1 MVGPN
6 VLPIDIKSL
15 LGGWVDCPISRGISE
30 EQKFHIL
37 KGSYANDGQPLLSTV
52 CVLCDTYHWIF
63 TTLISGQLPC
73 LFWRSRIQNWTLWP
87 RATIIE
93 SGFEPRQSALK
104 LYILYDMY
112 LEAPIILEKK
122 ISNLFF
128 RKSLWGK
135 LIDSV
140 IWHIFCRERRLEL
153 SVELVLHHENTA

>member
-6 VLPIDIKSL
+6 VLPVDVKSL
-15 LGGWVDCPISRGISE
+15 LGGWVDCPISCGISE

-73 LFWRSRIQNWTLWP
+73 LFRRSRIQSWTLCP
-87 RATIIE
+87 RPTIIE

-112 LEAPIILEKK
+112 LEAPIILGKNIQPIFQK
-122 ISNLFF
+122 ISL
-128 RKSLWGK
+128 GK
-135 LIDSV
+135 ID
-140 IWHIFCRERRLEL
+140 WQCNMAHFL
-153 SVELVLHHENTA
+153 